1 MMHGDASVRLCVCV
15 CVCVCVYVCEIARL
29 RERECVCVC
38 VCVCVC
44 GHTRSG
50 KWPLSYLIMYVVFM
64 APGICAHDAAR
75 IYAVAEIRVFY
86 G

>member
-1 MMHGDASVRLCVCV
+1 MCVCV
-15 CVCVCVYVCEIARL
+15 CVWGG
-29 RERECVCVC
+29 
-38 VCVCVC
+38 

-50 KWPLSYLIMYVVFM
+50 KWPLSYLIMYVVFI
-64 APGICAHDAAR
+64 APGICTHDAAR